1 MTDSYRQLQTV
12 RDPLQGQPGT
22 WDGDTKLLSG
32 FSPET
37 QMMTESGGLCVSKF
51 SNQGSLRDLLNGC
64 KPKIAYLKKYCV
76 PSKVKTLE
84 LNDLRSLGWQI
95 LQALSFLHEKGI
107 PYGKI
112 F

>member
-37 QMMTESGGLCVSKF
+37 QMMTESGGGGVVGVVGTKH
-51 SNQGSLRDLLNGC
+51 
-64 KPKIAYLKKYCV
+64 P
-76 PSKVKTLE
+76 
-84 LNDLRSLGWQI
+84 
-95 LQALSFLHEKGI
+95 H
-107 PYGKI
+107 
-112 F
+112 

>member
-37 QMMTESGGLCVSKF
+37 QMMTESGGGGVVGVVWWGPNTHISVTSRQFGQINGWLSKT
-51 SNQGSLRDLLNGC
+51 S
-64 KPKIAYLKKYCV
+64 KPINI
-76 PSKVKTLE
+76 T
-84 LNDLRSLGWQI
+84 R
-95 LQALSFLHEKGI
+95 
-107 PYGKI
+107 
-112 F
+112 

>member
-1 MTDSYRQLQTV
+1 MQIKITQIMFQH
-12 RDPLQGQPGT
+12 PFIQ
-22 WDGDTKLLSG
+22 KLELV
-32 FSPET
+32 
-37 QMMTESGGLCVSKF
+37 MMTESGGLGVSKF

-76 PSKVKTLE
+76 PNKVKTLE